1 MAKITNGSDFKGVV
15 DYILNDKKLAEI
27 VGSDGLRIRDQ
38 QSIINGF
45 VMQQGLRPDVSKPVY
60 HISLDFSVQ
69 DKEHINNEFM
79 NTVAQEYMERMGINN
94 TQYFVA
100 RHYDREHP
108 HVHICINRI
117 DNDGKL
123 ISTSNDRKRST
134 HICKELTLKHGLH
147 MAIGK
152 DNVKRHRLK
161 DPDKSKYEIYDILQA
176 ALPQCHNWDELIMN
190 LRIKGVT
197 VDFKAKGSTS
207 QIEGVR
213 FTKNGITF
221 SGSKI
226 DRECSYSK
234 ISTLFN
240 KQAISI
246 GEAYTTCSSKHVQEV
261 VKQKSTKH
269 EPTVALPEFGGF
281 VADDNS
287 HKRRKK
293 KGQQR

>member
-15 DYILNDKKLAEI
+15 DYILNDKKQAEI

-79 NTVAQEYMERMGINN
+79 NTVAREYMERMGISN

-100 RHYDREHP
+100 RHHDREHP

-123 ISTSNDRKRST
+123 ISTNNDRKRST
-134 HICKELTLKHGLH
+134 RICKELTLKHGLY

-161 DPDKSKYEIYDILQA
+161 EPDKSKYEIYDILQA
-176 ALPQCHNWDELIMN
+176 VLPQCHNWDELIVN
-190 LRIKGVT
+190 LQSKGVS

-234 ISTLFN
+234 INALFDQ
-240 KQAISI
+240 QAISI
-246 GEAYTTCSSKHVQEV
+246 GETYTPCSPKHSQEV
-261 VKQKSTKH
+261 VKH
-269 EPTVALPEFGGF
+269 EFAKKEPMVALPEFDGS

-293 KGQQR
+293 KGQQQ